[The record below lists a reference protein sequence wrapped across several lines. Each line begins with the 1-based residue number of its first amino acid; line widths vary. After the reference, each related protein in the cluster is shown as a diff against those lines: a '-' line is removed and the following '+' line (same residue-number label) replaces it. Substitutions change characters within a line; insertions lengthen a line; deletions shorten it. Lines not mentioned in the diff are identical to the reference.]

1 MIVIKKYPNRRLY
14 NTETSR
20 YINLDGIQSLIRKG
34 TVVQI
39 QDSKTGLDVTVE
51 TLLLHALDSEIISA
65 LIPSDWLQDLMRMKS
80 NHDRLQA
87 ITERRLLNQA
97 DANNQG
103 EPESETQPEDR
114 TQPRVETPLPLDV
127 ISESE
132 SSEISDSDSE
142 VTMVREKAP
151 PTDPAEEFPTVRE
164 VTGEIDVQ
172 VSMDAWNSPQANDDT
187 SIPSFWS
194 SEFSDESIEEL
205 LSIEEMQ
212 GHSPVDA
219 SEDVDVNSNSDDE
232 LFRQPETVVV
242 RIDEELSES
251 ASSSSSVSVN
261 LPDDIEDVS
270 SANIDTDSSVF
281 PSDPTQQEE
290 GASVSPAEESMSDRD
305 SVENLASDEDSVP
318 QQTPTASTENSPEQT
333 TEPPTKIAKTKNLDM
348 KAKLEAMRAK
358 LRR

>member
-34 TVVQI
+34 TRVQI

-51 TLLLHALDSEIISA
+51 TLLLHALDSEVISA

-80 NHDRLQA
+80 NQDRLQA

-114 TQPRVETPLPLDV
+114 TQPGLEPPLPQDV

-151 PTDPAEEFPTVRE
+151 PTDPAEEFSTVRE

-172 VSMDAWNSPQANDDT
+172 VSMDAWNSPQVNDDT

-212 GHSPVDA
+212 GHSPVNA
-219 SEDVDVNSNSDDE
+219 SEGADVNPNSDDE

-242 RIDEELSES
+242 RIDEEISES

-261 LPDDIEDVS
+261 LPDDIENVS
-270 SANIDTDSSVF
+270 SANVHRDSSVF
-281 PSDPTQQEE
+281 SSDPTQQEE
-290 GASVSPAEESMSDRD
+290 DASAPLAEESMSDRD
-305 SVENLASDEDSVP
+305 PVENLASDEDSVP
-318 QQTPTASTENSPEQT
+318 QQTPPVSTENSLEQT
-333 TEPPTKIAKTKNLDM
+333 TEPPIKITKTKNLDM